1 MRCKQEK
8 MSLYKVPVWLNATP
22 ELPFYN
28 LKEFPTFKDG
38 ILELP
43 FYKEG
48 HHLMKICLIN
58 WRYPGSRPNYK
69 GDPAQ
74 KMMFY
79 CGNMRTSSSEMGE
92 FPSLPCL
99 GCQVGMHRMDES
111 VVTKNIGMVNRSDR
125 EKPGWIKNNM
135 RFQGCFRGKHQ
146 KLNFN

>member
-28 LKEFPTFKDG
+28 LKELPTFKDG

-48 HHLMKICLIN
+48 HHFMKICLIN
-58 WRYPGSRPNYK
+58 WRYPGSGPDYK

-99 GCQVGMHRMDES
+99 GCQVGIPQNGRISCNKKYWEGQPFWPGKAGLNQEQHEVLRMFSWE
-111 VVTKNIGMVNRSDR
+111 TPKI
-125 EKPGWIKNNM
+125 E
-135 RFQGCFRGKHQ
+135 F
-146 KLNFN
+146 